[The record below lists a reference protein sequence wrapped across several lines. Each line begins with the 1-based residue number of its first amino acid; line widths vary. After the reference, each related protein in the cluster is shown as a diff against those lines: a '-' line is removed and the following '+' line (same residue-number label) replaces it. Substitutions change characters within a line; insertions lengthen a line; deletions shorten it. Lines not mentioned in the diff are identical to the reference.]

1 MMASLFI
8 GNLTKMWEAVM
19 EVMEGPSN
27 SVGGAVKWASEL
39 RRRNFQRASKLREKG
54 HSKGPSNSGGGA
66 FEGASEL
73 RRMVHR
79 RRRRLHPLGEYVITL
94 YTNGKLH
101 TRVTV
106 TLISGAEEAMLHNL
120 LDGDSY
126 LLYEQSRSSV
136 SVSKEILFDNFSRG
150 LQRLMST
157 YVMLHSHIYK
167 YGALH
172 VSSFLYN
179 RVLVLPQRL
188 QATVKAA
195 TEVAGCCEGCTI
207 GCRLLQR
214 LQATVKAATE
224 VAVKAATELDG
235 CCEAAKYVG
244 GCYEGCHIGCRLLQ
258 RLHAAVKAETKAAV
272 KAVTEAVVN
281 AATKVAGCCKGYH
294 ITMKGATLLRR
305 LQASNVAKKAVT
317 LLRRLHH
324 C

>member
-1 MMASLFI
+1 MSRRHLWIM
-8 GNLTKMWEAVM
+8 LT
-19 EVMEGPSN
+19 
-27 SVGGAVKWASEL
+27 
-39 RRRNFQRASKLREKG
+39 
-54 HSKGPSNSGGGA
+54 
-66 FEGASEL
+66 
-73 RRMVHR
+73 
-79 RRRRLHPLGEYVITL
+79 
-94 YTNGKLH
+94 
-101 TRVTV
+101 
-106 TLISGAEEAMLHNL
+106 EAMLCNR

-179 RVLVLPQRL
+179 RVLVL
-188 QATVKAA
+188 QAVVKAA
-195 TEVAGCCEGCTI
+195 TKVASYCESYNRGCWLLRRLHHRLQAVVKVAIEVVGCCEGCQI
-207 GCRLLQR
+207 GCRLLRRLPHR
-214 LQATVKAATE
+214 LQ
-224 VAVKAATELDG
+224 VAIKVACYYKGYNRG
-235 CCEAAKYVG
+235 CWLLRRLPQ
-244 GCYEGCHIGCRLLQ
+244 RLLQ

-281 AATKVAGCCKGYH
+281 AATKVAGCYKGYH
-294 ITMKGATLLRR
+294 ITMKAATLLRR

-317 LLRRLHH
+317 LLRRLQH